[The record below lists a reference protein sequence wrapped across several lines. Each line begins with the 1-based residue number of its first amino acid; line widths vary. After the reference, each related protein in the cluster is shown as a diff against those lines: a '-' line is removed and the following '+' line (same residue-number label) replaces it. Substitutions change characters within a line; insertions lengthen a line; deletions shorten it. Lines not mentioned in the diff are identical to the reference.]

1 MKQVVTIQDNK
12 NGVITA
18 GCDRSM
24 CEGCRS
30 SLVCT
35 SKKAS
40 FDVLNPDG
48 IKLEKGDQAVID
60 MPTGK
65 TLFTVFMSFGLPL
78 IMFIPGYIIGSLI
91 SDSQGVQLI
100 SSLLGV
106 ALGFVI
112 AALYFRK
119 NRKKYSP
126 VVISRKDGED

>member
-1 MKQVVTIQDNK
+1 
-12 NGVITA
+12 
-18 GCDRSM
+18 
-24 CEGCRS
+24 
-30 SLVCT
+30 
-35 SKKAS
+35 
-40 FDVLNPDG
+40 
-48 IKLEKGDQAVID
+48 

-65 TLFTVFMSFGLPL
+65 TLFTVFISFGLPL